1 MSDLPLRFI
10 PVGAILGD
18 QEGMESLPLPSAF
31 SSGGGM
37 NLWIDKFASVSSILG
52 YTRQNT
58 SAVTTNTGAAATRL
72 RGLFPYTTFAAGV
85 QTRQTL
91 GIFDDAAAHYEF
103 RKSTD
108 AGVTWTFVSDFGAG
122 SINTIPDFAQQGN
135 ALILTNG
142 VVAPKLWDG
151 TTLTT
156 AAGTQL
162 AAPVIADA
170 GSGLLNGNYQ
180 VRVVPIKSDGTRKN
194 SSVTSLLTPLTNRK
208 VTSTWVAD
216 ADVTVVGY
224 EVYRTTGSGKI
235 FYYEGV
241 TATRLIVTFT
251 HNTDDLA
258 LIEGRA
264 LAEYGDAPPTNATFV
279 ESHGERMWYGRT
291 AALPRTW
298 FWSDPGLPFS
308 VYTSSNFFDFTDAE
322 SSSDVGTGATGNF
335 LGMLVVWL
343 ERSVWT
349 VSGTGTVSGAIT
361 DFFRRRTNAQTGTVS
376 HRTVAR
382 IPKGALYTNER
393 GDFVTT
399 DQVTL
404 AYLTPFGDIRLF
416 DGDNDVVI
424 STPKKDTLA
433 TLNYQQRAKAFSVT
447 DTVRA
452 EVTFVFPSGISA
464 EPDIAVVWNYRFGV
478 WYTRDWPFACAIE
491 TSVSDDA
498 SELLAG
504 EALTTVGGFCYLL
517 WNGTAF
523 VTDPIDAEFDTKT
536 FYGNGTAQ
544 EASLEGQP
552 LLSYTKRWRW
562 VDLLFETSADLDL
575 TVAWLPEE
583 STDGTEPGDSVPAVA
598 SSSSVHTSEGDPVTS
613 VDDSPLTVSLS
624 PSLVRVRLQT
634 QGRYMHSRGL
644 RLSVASNSSAAS
656 WKLVGFN
663 IAYQLLL
670 GLKRQRQS

>member
-1 MSDLPLRFI
+1 MADLPLRFI
-10 PVGAILGD
+10 PVGSILGD

-31 SSGGGM
+31 SSGGGV
-37 NLWIDKFASVSSILG
+37 NLWIDKFASVQSILG
-52 YTRQNT
+52 YTRQNLT
-58 SAVTTNTGAAATRL
+58 PVLTNTGAAATRL
-72 RGLFPYTTFAAGV
+72 RGLFPYTVFAAGA

-103 RKSTD
+103 RKSLD
-108 AGVTWTFVSDFGAG
+108 AGVTWTFVADFGAG

-135 ALILTNG
+135 ALICTNG
-142 VVAPKLWDG
+142 VVAPRLWDG

-156 AAGTQL
+156 AGGSQL
-162 AAPVIADA
+162 AAPTIADA

-208 VTSTWVAD
+208 ITSTWVAD

-241 TATRLIVTFT
+241 TATRLIVSFT
-251 HNTDDLA
+251 SNSDDLA

-264 LAEYGDAPPTNATFV
+264 LAEYGDAPPVDATFV
-279 ESHGERMWYGRT
+279 ESHGERVWYGRT

-308 VYTSSNFFDFTDAE
+308 VYTAFNLFDCTDAE
-322 SSSDVGTGATGNF
+322 SSSDVSTGATGNF
-335 LGMLVVWL
+335 LGMFVIWL
-343 ERSVWT
+343 ERSIWT
-349 VSGTGTVSGAIT
+349 VSGGGTVSGAIT

-382 IPKGALYTNER
+382 IPKGAVFTNPR
-393 GDFVTT
+393 GDTVTT

-404 AYLTPFGDIRLF
+404 AYLTPFRDVRLF
-416 DGDNDVVI
+416 DGDNDIVI
-424 STPKKDTLA
+424 STAKKDTLA
-433 TLNYQQRAKAFSVT
+433 TFNYAQRKKAWSVT

-452 EVTFVFPSGISA
+452 EVAWVFPSDNAG
-464 EPDIAVVWNYRFGV
+464 EPNQAVVWNYRFGV

-491 TSVSDDA
+491 TSETDDA
-498 SELLAG
+498 SVLLAG
-504 EALTTVGGFCYLL
+504 EADTAVGGYCYLL
-517 WNGTAF
+517 WNGAAF
-523 VTDPIDAEFDTKT
+523 VDLPIPAEFDTKT
-536 FYGNGTAQ
+536 FYGSGTTA
-544 EASLEGQP
+544 EASLNGQP

-562 VDLLFETSADLDL
+562 IDLLFETSANLDL
-575 TVAWLPEE
+575 TVEWLPEE
-583 STDGTEPGDSVPAVA
+583 SIDGSEQGSSAQAVQSLSTVVTGDGDILTTTDG
-598 SSSSVHTSEGDPVTS
+598 
-613 VDDSPLTVSLS
+613 SPLVVSVS
-624 PSLVRVRLQT
+624 PSRVRVRFQIN
-634 QGRYMHSRGL
+634 GRYLHSRGL
-644 RLSVASNSSAAS
+644 RLRISSNTSQGF

-663 IAYQLLL
+663 IAYQLLE
-670 GLKRQRQS
+670 GLKR